1 MKNLSWKKRELSHHF
16 WSFPLFKNTGIVRH
30 GFSTRLGGVSKGYY
44 SSMNLSFE
52 RGDDPEAVREN
63 FRRMGAAIGVSC
75 EDMVLSKQTHTTNVR
90 IVTEEDR
97 GKGILKERDY
107 TDVDGL
113 ITDVPGLVLANV
125 LCRLCAAV
133 FVDPIRKS
141 SRAFTFRLAWN
152 GS

>member
-1 MKNLSWKKRELSHHF
+1 MALGLKYKNEESILEEAGTVTPFLE
-16 WSFPLFKNTGIVRH
+16 FPLFKNTGIVRH

-97 GKGILKERDY
+97 GKGI
-107 TDVDGL
+107 
-113 ITDVPGLVLANV
+113 
-125 LCRLCAAV
+125 
-133 FVDPIRKS
+133 
-141 SRAFTFRLAWN
+141 
-152 GS
+152 

>member
-1 MKNLSWKKRELSHHF
+1 MALGLKYKNEESILEEAGTVTPFLE
-16 WSFPLFKNTGIVRH
+16 FPLFKNTGIVRH

-97 GKGILKERDY
+97 G
-107 TDVDGL
+107 
-113 ITDVPGLVLANV
+113 
-125 LCRLCAAV
+125 
-133 FVDPIRKS
+133 S
-141 SRAFTFRLAWN
+141 AW
-152 GS
+152 